1 MRVKDV
7 MTTDVRCINESTTI
21 QDAANEM
28 KNLNVGSMPVCDSN
42 DKILG
47 IVTDRDIVINGLTQ
61 GLQSSDTV
69 SKVMTINPVTVTPD
83 TSMEDATNLM
93 SQNQIRR
100 LPVVNEG
107 KVVGIVSIGDMAV
120 RDRLVDKAGN
130 ALSNISEPSRPNI

>member
-7 MTTDVRCINESTTI
+7 MTTDVRCINESTAI

-107 KVVGIVSIGDMAV
+107 KVVGIVSIGDIAV

-130 ALSNISEPSRPNI
+130 ALSDISEPSRPNI

>member
-107 KVVGIVSIGDMAV
+107 KVVGIVSIGDIAV

-130 ALSNISEPSRPNI
+130 ALSDISEPSRPNI